1 MDCVLRPVSA
11 HDVVKKAPGSSMS
24 CHVGTTTVISP
35 KPGTVIVAE
44 RCRRVLSHP
53 IVIGGSMA
61 ADAFKY
67 DHPVKVSAESGELL
81 GTGHFVGEAGINRR
95 TGVSKW
101 SGNLDTDI
109 DPLLLVQAGELR
121 LEFEN
126 GAVGYARCPSHNR
139 RANCQ
144 RIY

>member
-1 MDCVLRPVSA
+1 M
-11 HDVVKKAPGSSMS
+11 
-24 CHVGTTTVISP
+24 TTTTI
-35 KPGTVIVAE
+35 
-44 RCRRVLSHP
+44 
-53 IVIGGSMA
+53 
-61 ADAFKY
+61 KY
-67 DHPVKVSAESGELL
+67 NHPVNVSAESGELL

-126 GAVGYARCPSHNR
+126 GAVGYARVPASWHIHGVTPCSW
-139 RANCQ
+139 
-144 RIY
+144 